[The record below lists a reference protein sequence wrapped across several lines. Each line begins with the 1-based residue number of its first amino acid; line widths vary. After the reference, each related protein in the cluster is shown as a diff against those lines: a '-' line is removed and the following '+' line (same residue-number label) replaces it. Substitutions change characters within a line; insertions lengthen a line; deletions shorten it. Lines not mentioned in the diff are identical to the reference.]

1 MSKPALTVDNIVR
14 KKFHHYTFTYV
25 RALLSLVSP
34 VIVTTIPSL
43 MYCLLVVIG
52 LSQTEPLSVMKKKI
66 ITMLLVT
73 PVVVTT

>member
-43 MYCLLVVIG
+43 MYCLLVEIG
-52 LSQTEPLSVMKKKI
+52 LSQTEPLSVIKKI